1 MSLGEVDTLNLL
13 TDKLQAL
20 FDESQGYY
28 ETFLDTNKL
37 YKDGKISD
45 KEFDDYVKENKI
57 DLLIVDYP
65 KLSIEEIT
73 LFDDII
79 NIIHH
84 KSHCHLLTTK
94 S

>member
-1 MSLGEVDTLNLL
+1 MKLVNIPSSNLDDVWSLVKKDIS
-13 TDKLQAL
+13 QAL
-20 FDESQGYY
+20 SYSGNHTDAQFVY
-28 ETFLDTNKL
+28 
-37 YKDGKISD
+37 
-45 KEFDDYVKENKI
+45 DYVKENKI

-79 NIIHH
+79 NVIHH
-84 KSHCHLLTTK
+84 KSHCHVLTTK